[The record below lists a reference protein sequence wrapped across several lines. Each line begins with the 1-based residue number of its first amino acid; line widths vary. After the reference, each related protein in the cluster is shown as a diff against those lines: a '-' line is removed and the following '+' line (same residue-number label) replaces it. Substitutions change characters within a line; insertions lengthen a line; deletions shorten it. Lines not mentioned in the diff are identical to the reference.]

1 MTKYQ
6 ANTKLR
12 AIKLYQK
19 GVDLNQISKELNITN
34 ANEID
39 HWRWLSNCEH
49 RITNQTIFQSTTNN

>member
-19 GVDLNQISKELNITN
+19 GVGLNQISKELNITN

-39 HWRWLSNCEH
+39 HWRWLSNCEY
-49 RITNQTIFQSTTNN
+49 RITNQTIF

>member
-39 HWRWLSNCEH
+39 HWLKRYQQQGLSGLKAK
-49 RITNQTIFQSTTNN
+49 QT

>member
-19 GVDLNQISKELNITN
+19 GVGLSQISKELNITN
-34 ANEID
+34 ANEITV
-39 HWRWLSNCEH
+39 WLARHNLQNVVFFH
-49 RITNQTIFQSTTNN
+49 QKLI

>member
-34 ANEID
+34 ANEITV
-39 HWRWLSNCEH
+39 WLARHNLQNVVFFH
-49 RITNQTIFQSTTNN
+49 QKLI

>member
-39 HWRWLSNCEH
+39 HWLKRYQQQGLKWVKS
-49 RITNQTIFQSTTNN
+49 